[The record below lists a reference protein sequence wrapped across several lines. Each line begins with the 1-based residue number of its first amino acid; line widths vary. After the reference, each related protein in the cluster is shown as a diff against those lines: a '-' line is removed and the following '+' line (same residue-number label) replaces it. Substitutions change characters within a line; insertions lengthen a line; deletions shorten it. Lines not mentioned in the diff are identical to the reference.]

1 MDYLGHR
8 IRTSTGIR
16 SAYSIAFLTGG
27 VLLIPLYL
35 WVGGGLAET
44 LMYDGIVFAS
54 AVAVAAG
61 TYLNRPE
68 RKAPWVLFSIA
79 MFSFLTGVIIA
90 GFEDSGSDAT
100 AGSAGFSDLFSL
112 FGYVLLITALVILVR
127 SRTKRRDQTG
137 LVDALIVVTAAA
149 TLTWVFLLAPIATGE
164 NVDMTSKIIAAVYPA
179 MNLTLLTMLLRLA
192 FSAGPK
198 PASYWIL
205 MMAVLSSLAA
215 SQWHLIALLS
225 DTYQPGHALE
235 TGWLLAYIGAGGA
248 ALHPSMRRLAE
259 PATQTEERLSR
270 ARIIMFGVVALLGPL
285 ALVIQ
290 KIRGEI
296 LHPTPVIVGTMVLF
310 FLILIRVWGLLSH
323 LHRSE
328 QRFRSM
334 VQNSSDGTA
343 ITDPHGR
350 IIYVTDAV
358 ERILGHSADDLIGRI
373 GFDLLDERDVSVT
386 EQALATVLS
395 APKEDVVIEAR
406 AKTNQGTKKWL
417 ECHFMNLM
425 DDPAVEGIVCNF
437 RDISERKAREQEVL
451 AAQDSY
457 RNLFDNALEGM
468 YESTGGGRF
477 IRANTAVARIL
488 GYDSVEEVLA
498 IDDLR
503 IHWADPQQRAAFLD
517 ALIQHGTVSDFEFQ
531 ARRKDGTEIWASI
544 TANASSNLPGGEMR
558 IQGMVKDIT
567 ARKEAEEA
575 NEMLRQAQKM
585 EAVGKLAGGVAHDF
599 NNLLSV
605 IINYARFALEE
616 LDEGSEVHGDIQEVH
631 AAGERGARLV
641 RQLLAFSRKDEIT
654 LEPLDVFGVVTY
666 LNGLLVRTIGEDIE
680 LNIVGEPGFTTLA
693 DRGQLEQVVMNL
705 VVNARDAMPQ
715 GGQITITAG
724 SEWLDEMRADRVGIT
739 PGEYVTL
746 SVRDTG
752 SGMTEEVASRA
763 FEPFFTTKQED
774 KGTGLGLSSVYGII
788 EQIKG
793 RITLETAPGA
803 GTCFMIYLPVA
814 RDAVAASDVRP
825 LTSETR
831 SGAGGSILV
840 CEDEGPVREMVRRIL
855 ERGGFKVL
863 CAESPLEAIE
873 MIERNPEHPPR
884 LLLTDVVMPGMSGAE
899 LAEIIK
905 KNQPDVRIAFMSGY
919 ADEVLG
925 NQGVTALGPNF
936 LPKPFTEEELLEL
949 VNTLTAPA
957 GP

>member
-16 SAYSIAFLTGG
+16 SAFSLAFLTAG
-27 VLLIPLYL
+27 LLAIPLYL
-35 WVGGGLAET
+35 WVREGLAET
-44 LMYDGIVFAS
+44 LMYDGVVLAS
-54 AVAVAAG
+54 ALAVAAG

-90 GFEDSGSDAT
+90 GFEGSGSDAT
-100 AGSAGFSDLFSL
+100 AGGAGLSDLFSL
-112 FGYVLLITALVILVR
+112 LGYVLLITALVVLVR
-127 SRTKRRDQTG
+127 SRTNRRDQTG

-149 TLTWVFLLAPIATGE
+149 TLTWVFLIAPTIGTGE
-164 NVDMTSKIIAAVYPA
+164 NLDMTSKVIGAVYPA

-198 PASYWIL
+198 PPSYWIL
-205 MMAVLSSLAA
+205 MAAVLSSLAA
-215 SQWHLIALLS
+215 SQWHLVALLT
-225 DTYQPGHALE
+225 DTYHPGHVLE
-235 TGWLLAYIGAGGA
+235 IGWLLAYIGAGGA

-259 PATQTEERLSR
+259 PVAQTEERLSR
-270 ARIIMFGVVALLGPL
+270 PRVIMFGVVALLGPM
-285 ALVIQ
+285 ALLIQ
-290 KIRGEI
+290 KIRGET
-296 LHPTPVIVGTMVLF
+296 LHPTPVIAGTMVLF
-310 FLILIRVWGLLSH
+310 FLILVRVWGLLSH

-343 ITDPHGR
+343 ITDPDGR

-358 ERILGHSADDLIGRI
+358 ERILGHSADNIIGRL
-373 GFDLLDERDVSVT
+373 GFDLLDERDVSVA
-386 EQALATVLS
+386 EQALSAVLS
-395 APKEDVVIEAR
+395 TPGNDVVIEAR
-406 AKTNQGTKKWL
+406 AKTRQGTKKWL

-425 DDPAVEGIVCNF
+425 DDPAVQGIVCNF

-488 GYDSVEEVLA
+488 GYDSAKELLAVE
-498 IDDLR
+498 DLR
-503 IHWADPQQRAAFLD
+503 IHWVDPERRMVFLD
-517 ALIQHGTVSDFEFQ
+517 ELVQHGTVSDFELQ

-544 TANASSNLPGGEMR
+544 TATALSNMPDGEMR

-567 ARKEAEEA
+567 ARKQAEEA
-575 NEMLRQAQKM
+575 NELLRQAQKM
-585 EAVGKLAGGVAHDF
+585 EAVGKLAGGIAHDF

-616 LDEGSEVHGDIQEVH
+616 LDEDTQVHGDIQEVH

-641 RQLLAFSRKDEIT
+641 RQLLAFSRNDEIA
-654 LEPLDVFGVVTY
+654 LEPLDVFSVVTY
-666 LNGLLVRTIGEDIE
+666 LNGLLVRTIGEDIALQVE
-680 LNIVGEPGFTTLA
+680 GAPGFTTLA

-715 GGQITITAG
+715 GGRITITAG
-724 SEWLDEMRADRVGIT
+724 SEWLGEMRADRGGIA

-746 SVRDTG
+746 SVQDTG

-763 FEPFFTTKQED
+763 FEPFYTTKQEG

-788 EQIKG
+788 EQMNG
-793 RITLETAPGA
+793 RITLETVLGS
-803 GTCFMIYLPVA
+803 GTCFTIYLPVA
-814 RDAVAASDVRP
+814 RDVVAATEVRP
-825 LTSETR
+825 QTGEMK
-831 SGAGGSILV
+831 SGAGSILV
-840 CEDEGPVREMVRRIL
+840 CEDEKAVREMVRRIL

-863 CAESPLEAIE
+863 CAESPMEAVE
-873 MIERNPEHPPR
+873 MIERNPHHPPR

-899 LAEIIK
+899 LAEIVK
-905 KNQPDVRIAFMSGY
+905 ENQPDVRIAFMSGY

-925 NQGVTALGPNF
+925 NQGVTTLGPNF

-949 VNTLTAPA
+949 VNSLMVQA
-957 GP
+957 G